1 MVPVVKR
8 RAYHHHSI
16 TPAAELLVMDFDGT
30 LTGSDTIAVLADL
43 AINQAQSRT
52 DRQANWEL
60 IVQAYVADYSQFQAR
75 WDVTAPT
82 TNPPSRRTMVDL
94 QRYFVELDHVESR
107 SIERINQLRFFRGLT
122 QRTLLE
128 YGHRSV
134 PMQPQCL
141 TAIRNWLQPTT
152 GTGIVGGRATVGA
165 AIPNGPDGQTGMAP
179 FAPQS
184 SVRRSDF
191 PVEEPTLPPSATPA
205 KRYRDW
211 AILSVN
217 WSCDFI
223 LGSLLPM
230 LDLALPSTSP
240 TPTPPSRSPPPSST
254 TSQELTPALYPP
266 LLSRI
271 HSNNLAYSEEPISCS
286 PFPSSA
292 TATGTINAPLRTG
305 LHKLSRLRQ
314 IIDSYHLDPDPIGP
328 PPLIDQS
335 LEGGEATLISS
346 PTGGERLNISTI
358 YVGDSINDLPCLLEA
373 DIGIL
378 IGHNATVTQWCA
390 DLGIV
395 IHDGLPQRVQ
405 VVPHTQRARRT
416 RSRERHSTLRHQ
428 NCGLPD
434 SSAGWSPIYRITH
447 WEQFAAWYTH

>member
-1 MVPVVKR
+1 MAHQR

-152 GTGIVGGRATVGA
+152 GTGIVG
-165 AIPNGPDGQTGMAP
+165 
-179 FAPQS
+179 
-184 SVRRSDF
+184 
-191 PVEEPTLPPSATPA
+191 
-205 KRYRDW
+205 
-211 AILSVN
+211 VN

-223 LGSLLPM
+223 LGSLLP
-230 LDLALPSTSP
+230 
-240 TPTPPSRSPPPSST
+240 
-254 TSQELTPALYPP
+254 
-266 LLSRI
+266 I
-271 HSNNLAYSEEPISCS
+271 
-286 PFPSSA
+286 
-292 TATGTINAPLRTG
+292 
-305 LHKLSRLRQ
+305 
-314 IIDSYHLDPDPIGP
+314 YHLDPDPIGP